1 MKYIPFVIL
10 ILMAFRADNPKKDG
24 ECKGISRSIYTD
36 EPYYGHT
43 RLTIEK
49 GRIIK
54 VDFCVRDS
62 DKHVNFDGA
71 YEKYFAGNDLY
82 VQQCRNDWK
91 GIQAYPDSLIKHQDI
106 SKVDAISGATWA
118 HNIFSASVKEALKK

>member
-1 MKYIPFVIL
+1 MHYIPFLIL
-10 ILMAFRADNPKKDG
+10 ILMAFTADNPKKDG
-24 ECKGISRSIYTD
+24 EYKGTSRSIYTD

-49 GRIIK
+49 GRIVK
-54 VDFCVRDS
+54 VDFCIRDS
-62 DKHVNFDGA
+62 DKHVIFDGE

-91 GIQAYPDSLIKHQDI
+91 GIQAYPDSLIKHQDL

-118 HNIFSASVKEALKK
+118 YNIFSASVKEALK